1 MEWLK
6 EMLKNEKNAEEL
18 FELIKGGIEKRY
30 GEDAKKAEDYEKEIE
45 GLKNEIASV
54 KKEYAIEK
62 EIMAQ
67 GGRNA
72 KAVRAL
78 IEDDMLEFDENGKLI
93 SVDIEKIKKSDPYLF
108 KEIKNAVEGTPE
120 DKSRRKKSEKS
131 IFFDSA
137 KRAAGIKC

>member
-30 GEDAKKAEDYEKEIE
+30 GEGAKKAEDYEKEIE
-45 GLKNEIASV
+45 SLKNEIASV